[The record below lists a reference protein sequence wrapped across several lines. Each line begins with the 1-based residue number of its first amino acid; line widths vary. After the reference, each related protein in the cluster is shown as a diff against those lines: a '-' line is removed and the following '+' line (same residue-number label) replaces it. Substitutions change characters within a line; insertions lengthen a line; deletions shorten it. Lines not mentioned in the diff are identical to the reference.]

1 MSIYTQERPSLNAR
15 IIKVLWRQQQELLKK
30 SPDHVIPIINPEDP
44 IDIQA
49 DIEGPEGTPYESGI
63 FRVKLFIPSEF
74 PQLAP
79 KGIFVTKIFHPNVSE
94 KGEICVNTLKRDWN
108 PKQWS
113 LYNLFEVIKC
123 LLIVPFP
130 QSSLNEEAGK
140 MFMDN
145 YDEYF
150 KVAKML
156 TSIHAKKKVVEN
168 NNIEDNND
176 KNDKNKNLNLNKDNN
191 GDDLDDINFNNNN
204 NNDTV
209 NKKEENCDVNTESE
223 DVEMKIN
230 NFSEKKEK
238 KIFEKKSEKKQE
250 NIDNEIDIIT
260 TDNNNKD
267 KMNISFLNEFS
278 SEDNFNN
285 NKSFWNK
292 NNTNNTS
299 NIELNNNNN
308 NRIFNFDN
316 DNYLENINI
325 TRSKTIK
332 LGQNSKYN
340 FLRLNSQSITSQIFN
355 NSINQ
360 FSRMNS
366 ISSINSSVSN
376 ISSCDIKKV
385 STFKEKPKLDS
396 LPLIH
401 MNSLKTTKKENN
413 PYGFFRCKT
422 LNISKNESKKSNK
435 DEINKWLMRI

>member
-1 MSIYTQERPSLNAR
+1 MSIYTQSRPLLNAR
-15 IIKVLWRQQQELLKK
+15 MIKVLWRQQQELLKK
-30 SPDHVIPIINPEDP
+30 SPDHVTPIINSEDP

-74 PQLAP
+74 PQIAP
-79 KGIFVTKIFHPNVSE
+79 KGIFLTKIFHPNVSE

-156 TSIHAKKKVVEN
+156 TEIHAKK
-168 NNIEDNND
+168 NITKKCDLNND
-176 KNDKNKNLNLNKDNN
+176 KEKITDMVNKDNN
-191 GDDLDDINFNNNN
+191 EDIPDNNNDCINNNN
-204 NNDTV
+204 IIINNK
-209 NKKEENCDVNTESE
+209 NEKEENCISIESE
-223 DVEMKIN
+223 NVEMKIN
-230 NFSEKKEK
+230 NLSEKKEN
-238 KIFEKKSEKKQE
+238 KIDSAKKSESMYEEIEDYQE
-250 NIDNEIDIIT
+250 
-260 TDNNNKD
+260 KD

-278 SEDNFNN
+278 CVDSRRS
-285 NKSFWNK
+285 SFWN
-292 NNTNNTS
+292 NNT
-299 NIELNNNNN
+299 INNN
-308 NRIFNFDN
+308 FNFDN
-316 DNYLENINI
+316 NNNIFDNIPI

-332 LGQNSKYN
+332 FCDKPRFS
-340 FLRLNSQSITSQIFN
+340 FLSSNTQSLVGQIFH
-355 NSINQ
+355 NSINK
-360 FSRMNS
+360 FSRMSS
-366 ISSINSSVSN
+366 ISSINNNSINTISN
-376 ISSCDIKKV
+376 VDEFYLKKV

-401 MNSLKTTKKENN
+401 MNSMKAKEAKNKFS
-413 PYGFFRCKT
+413 FFRSKT
-422 LNISKNESKKSNK
+422 INLSNNETKTKNK

>member
-1 MSIYTQERPSLNAR
+1 MSLYSQARPSLNAR
-15 IIKVLWRQQQELLKK
+15 MIKILWRQQQELLKK
-30 SPDHVIPIINPEDP
+30 SPDHVIPIINTEDP

-49 DIEGPEGTPYESGI
+49 DIEGPEGTPYESGL

-74 PQLAP
+74 PQIAP
-79 KGIFVTKIFHPNVSE
+79 KGIFLTKIFHPNVSE

-156 TSIHAKKKVVEN
+156 TDIHAKKKIVQKSD
-168 NNIEDNND
+168 IDTD
-176 KNDKNKNLNLNKDNN
+176 KEKNRNAKNKDNN
-191 GDDLDDINFNNNN
+191 EDISDNTNIDCINNNICL
-204 NNDTV
+204 DK
-209 NKKEENCDVNTESE
+209 NKEEENCDIIESE
-223 DVEMKIN
+223 DVEMVIN
-230 NFSEKKEK
+230 NLSEKKER
-238 KIFEKKSEKKQE
+238 KSEKKNSE
-250 NIDNEIDIIT
+250 KKGESIYNEIEIYEE
-260 TDNNNKD
+260 KD

-278 SEDNFNN
+278 NGESDNN
-285 NKSFWNK
+285 NSFWN
-292 NNTNNTS
+292 NS
-299 NIELNNNNN
+299 NKKKLFNQDNNN
-308 NRIFNFDN
+308 ILDN
-316 DNYLENINI
+316 LAI

-332 LGQNSKYN
+332 FTERPKFS
-340 FLRLNSQSITSQIFN
+340 FLIPQRESITSEIFH
-355 NSINQ
+355 NSINK
-360 FSRMNS
+360 FSKMSS
-366 ISSINSSVSN
+366 ISSISSITINNSITN
-376 ISSCDIKKV
+376 INNICDHDIRKV

-401 MNSLKTTKKENN
+401 MNSLKIKNGKN
-413 PYGFFRCKT
+413 PYCFLRCKT
-422 LNISKNESKKSNK
+422 FNLSQNESKKNNK